1 MSTFVEAGR
10 VIGPVKRAR
19 PAFSFHSKEIFS
31 MSSPFETSGSTA
43 GVKSADDLLRELCGD
58 EEAEAIIR
66 NESEELATAV
76 ADMEASEAAN
86 EDDPAGVDFAAVQ
99 EAVAIAEAKAMDNSF
114 CPFESTDEYLAA
126 HRGQYFVWDLETVP
140 DESRY
145 PRPVAADKERHEFDL
160 KKLQAGNSEV
170 IVKELK
176 TGLMQEDQLDELLQL
191 ENTSKKPRVTVAK
204 EIMKAMND
212 LGSDYT
218 EWQKKGSTDPWLGR
232 IVAFSWSFLGEEKVH
247 TMLARN
253 AEEER
258 HILAMFWA
266 LQSVGIRVG
275 YNTKSFD
282 DKFIF
287 ARSLILDVQPSV
299 ELEMGR
305 YSKQSKDIMWMMFDS
320 LADAK
325 SCKEMAR
332 LMGIEVPA
340 GDVEGKHVFD
350 MVECGDW
357 DGLAKYSN
365 SDVVVEKAMFRMVKK
380 YVQV

>member
-1 MSTFVEAGR
+1 M
-10 VIGPVKRAR
+10 
-19 PAFSFHSKEIFS
+19 
-31 MSSPFETSGSTA
+31 
-43 GVKSADDLLRELCGD
+43 KSADDLLRELCGD

-76 ADMEASEAAN
+76 ANMEES
-86 EDDPAGVDFAAVQ
+86 
-99 EAVAIAEAKAMDNSF
+99 EAKADGQSVADAEPTSATGVRREVGGTSANDSF

-126 HRGQYFVWDLETVP
+126 NRGQYFVWDLETVP

-191 ENTSKKPRVTVAK
+191 ENTSKKPRVTVCK
-204 EIMKAMND
+204 EIMKAIND

-232 IVAFSWSFLGEEKVH
+232 IVAFSWSFLGEETVH
-247 TMLARN
+247 TMLAIN

-258 HILAMFWA
+258 QILAMFWC

-282 DKFIF
+282 DKFVF

-325 SCKEMAR
+325 GCKEMAR

-365 SDVVVEKAMFRMVKK
+365 SDVVVEKAMFKMVKK
-380 YVQV
+380 YLQV

>member
-1 MSTFVEAGR
+1 M
-10 VIGPVKRAR
+10 
-19 PAFSFHSKEIFS
+19 
-31 MSSPFETSGSTA
+31 
-43 GVKSADDLLRELCGD
+43 
-58 EEAEAIIR
+58 
-66 NESEELATAV
+66 
-76 ADMEASEAAN
+76 
-86 EDDPAGVDFAAVQ
+86 
-99 EAVAIAEAKAMDNSF
+99 
-114 CPFESTDEYLAA
+114 
-126 HRGQYFVWDLETVP
+126 
-140 DESRY
+140 
-145 PRPVAADKERHEFDL
+145 
-160 KKLQAGNSEV
+160 

-204 EIMKAMND
+204 EIMKALSE

-247 TMLARN
+247 TMLAMDTQR
-253 AEEER
+253 ER
-258 HILAMFWA
+258 ELLAMFWA